1 VTETIVRP
9 RGYTRLIVWLGV
21 VCGFSALAYI
31 SRYAVSGS
39 GTSDD
44 DLLYEWS
51 TFVGGLFQY
60 AIMLAIVLAIA
71 AGGPARELLALR
83 RPRSW
88 PRAIG
93 LAFLVLVATFVL
105 TALLQ
110 PLGNPGDEQGL
121 LPDGW
126 DSTRAS
132 PFVANAVLIAFLGPV
147 VEELMFRGLGYSLLR
162 PFGAPVAIVV
172 VGVLFGTMHGLLIAL
187 PILSAFGIGLAY
199 MRHRTDSVYPGI
211 LLHALFNTIAL
222 LAAVTAGGSV

>member
-1 VTETIVRP
+1 VTETVVQP
-9 RGYTRLIVWLGV
+9 RGHTRLIIWLGV
-21 VCGFSALAYI
+21 VCSFSALAYV
-31 SRYAVSGS
+31 SRYAVSES
-39 GTSDD
+39 GDSGD

-51 TFVGGLFQY
+51 TFVSGLFQY
-60 AIMLAIVLAIA
+60 AVMLAIVLGIA

-93 LAFLVLVATFVL
+93 LAFLVLVGTFVL
-105 TALLQ
+105 TAALQ

-126 DSTRAS
+126 DSTRAT
-132 PFVANAVLIAFLGPV
+132 PFFANAVLIAVLGPI

-162 PFGAPVAIVV
+162 PFGPAVAIVV

-211 LLHALFNTIAL
+211 LLHALFNAIAL
-222 LAAVTAGGSV
+222 IAAVAAGGGA